1 MNLLNRAS
9 MKSIRLIQMAH
20 QNQGLA
26 SIVRGSSRFFS
37 TEADDANQGQSQ
49 DPSNPFLQNPS
60 SGLVYGRLSGIT
72 KHTAKSD
79 VVNLL
84 EGCNLGLDDVKVEYS
99 RSYMP
104 SSIML
109 QFPSRNAYNAALRG
123 ISRKGR
129 LFRLERADRSQ
140 WDLIAPFDGKAIL
153 LQGIPRNALPD
164 DIERFLTGCQYDAS
178 SMQIFMRQ
186 TNQGPIRMAVVR
198 FLSPASA
205 AHAQITKNRGFCL
218 NNQISVQVLQ

>member
-1 MNLLNRAS
+1 MNLLSRAS

-26 SIVRGSSRFFS
+26 SIIRGPSRLFS
-37 TEADDANQGQSQ
+37 TEADEASEGQNQ
-49 DPSNPFLQNPS
+49 DPSSPFLQTPT

-79 VVNLL
+79 IVNLL
-84 EGCNLGLDDVKVEYS
+84 EGCHLGLDDVKVEYS

-104 SSIML
+104 SSIVV
-109 QFPSRNAYNAALRG
+109 QFSSRTAYNAALRAIG
-123 ISRKGR
+123 RHGR
-129 LFRLERADRSQ
+129 LFRLERADRTQ

-186 TNQGPIRMAVVR
+186 TNQGPMRMAVVR
-198 FLSPASA
+198 FPNPALA
-205 AHAQITKNRGFCL
+205 THAQVTKNRGFCL
-218 NNQISVQVLQ
+218 NNQISVQVLR